1 MVGDAELLVEV
12 DELIVVEVEGTM
24 LLELDLHQSA
34 TCNVS
39 WADLNSRKRRLADCG
54 SERR

>member
-34 TCNVS
+34 TCHVS